1 MPKLTARYIETARPP
16 ADRVEVPD
24 SILPGFYLVFQPSGH
39 KAYAVRY
46 RHAGRTRKLTL
57 GTTAVLPL
65 ALARD
70 RAREALQT
78 VAAGRDPAIEKEQA
92 QAGHGSSVSHVA
104 TLFLERHVRP
114 NLRPRSVQGVEHALT
129 RYVLPA
135 IGGRRIQD
143 VTRRDIIALLDAI
156 VDAGKGVTANRT
168 HATLSTFFRWAV
180 ERSIIEVSPVSRGC
194 AGRRASDR
202 VNAF

>member
-1 MPKLTARYIETARPP
+1 M
-16 ADRVEVPD
+16 
-24 SILPGFYLVFQPSGH
+24 
-39 KAYAVRY
+39 
-46 RHAGRTRKLTL
+46 
-57 GTTAVLPL
+57 
-65 ALARD
+65 
-70 RAREALQT
+70 
-78 VAAGRDPAIEKEQA
+78 
-92 QAGHGSSVSHVA
+92 SHVA

-135 IGGRRIQD
+135 IGGRRIQN

-180 ERSIIEVSPVSRGC
+180 ERSIIEVSPVTGVRRPASERSRERVLSD
-194 AGRRASDR
+194 AELATVWRASDQLEYPIR
-202 VNAF
+202 QFLQAPRSHRATATGGGRNAMERD